1 MDSSLRPRVLTPQPP
16 EVHEPKGKWWVM
28 KFISEA
34 VSKVGKGERPALLS
48 FDEMPEWFK
57 RESNQWI
64 LHGYRPISGSI
75 YTSLYSL
82 SHIHEESVNIYT
94 HLIPATL
101 FLFQGPKYR
110 LFRTLMFVATG
121 LSGVVPLIHALKVF
135 GISQMMKKAF
145 QYTLAKAGCLLSGT
159 IFYAV
164 SLPSPDFAR
173 GREIDP
179 DGYYSEDQISRKPIS

>member
-34 VSKVGKGERPALLS
+34 VSKVGKGGRPALLS

-64 LHGYRPISGSI
+64 LYGYRPISGSI

-82 SHIHEESVNIYT
+82 SYIHNESVNIYT
-94 HLIPATL
+94 HLIPAAL
-101 FLFQGPKYR
+101 FLVGECYIQ
-110 LFRTLMFVATG
+110 
-121 LSGVVPLIHALKVF
+121 
-135 GISQMMKKAF
+135 
-145 QYTLAKAGCLLSGT
+145 QYLNSRSLGSLPPIILLS
-159 IFYAV
+159 
-164 SLPSPDFAR
+164 PS
-173 GREIDP
+173 
-179 DGYYSEDQISRKPIS
+179 SR